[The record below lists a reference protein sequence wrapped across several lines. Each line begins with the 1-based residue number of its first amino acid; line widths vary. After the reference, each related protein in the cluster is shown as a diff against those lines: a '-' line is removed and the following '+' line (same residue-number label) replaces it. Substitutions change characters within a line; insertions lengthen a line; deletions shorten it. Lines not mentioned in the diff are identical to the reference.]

1 MKIVVMNSP
10 RKARITIV
18 NAPGDLSSLKVPG
31 WIKSEA
37 TSVQS
42 NCGPDDFV
50 IIRVFLT
57 TAQVSGLGQRKVDKI
72 LKGLTDNHRNIY
84 RVELTVSPSE
94 LSFEEIQEEVLGA
107 NEALAAMT
115 NPKMKP
121 RTTTRFTD
129 HGKRTP

>member
-1 MKIVVMNSP
+1 MNSP
-10 RKARITIV
+10 RKARITIL

-37 TSVQS
+37 ASVQS
-42 NCGPDDFV
+42 SCGPDDFV

-72 LKGLTDNHRNIY
+72 LKGLTDSHRNIY

-94 LSFEEIQEEVLGA
+94 LSFEEIQEAVQGA
-107 NEALAAMT
+107 NEALVTMTKPKDQAA
-115 NPKMKP
+115 ND
-121 RTTTRFTD
+121 RTL
-129 HGKRTP
+129 H